1 MEKIQIHALVTDGLQ
16 TRVTLNEDVVA
27 DYCETLREGGS
38 LPPVVVFRDVLTD
51 YLADG
56 FHRLEAAKRLGRI
69 DIEAEVYD
77 GDRTAALRYALKAN
91 AAHGLRRTNED
102 KRNALRIAWDNRQAL
117 FGGDPSNPML
127 AEACGVTKPTVIK
140 WRKMFTGSKTFTP
153 CSRVGADGKTY
164 KVSSTKPNPAA
175 ETAEKGAVDR
185 FGMPVPKAMGR
196 VFDARETKRM
206 SRLIRKMA
214 KRIEQAQKNGE
225 YAFSRISQS
234 TLVTLR
240 NAAADIRLEMP
251 WCVCRH
257 CHGEG
262 CRACGRV
269 GVQTKQEY
277 DLNPSEKKA

>member
-16 TRVTLNEDVVA
+16 TRVTLNEDVVS
-27 DYCETLREGGS
+27 DYCEILREGGS

-69 DIEAEVYD
+69 DIEAEVRD
-77 GDRTAALRYALKAN
+77 GDRTVALRHALRAN

-102 KRNALRIAWDNRQAL
+102 KRNALKIAWDNRQAL

-127 AEACGVTKPTVIK
+127 AEACGVSESTVIR
-140 WRKMFTGSKTFTP
+140 WRKGCAGGVKDTP

-164 KVSSTKPNPAA
+164 TVAPEKAKAGA
-175 ETAEKGAVDR
+175 EDRPVDR
-185 FGMPVPKAMGR
+185 FGTPVPKAMGR
-196 VFDARETKRM
+196 VFDARETNRM

-240 NAAADIRLEMP
+240 NAAADIRLETP
-251 WCVCRH
+251 WCVCRQ

-277 DLNPSEKKA
+277 DLNPREKKA